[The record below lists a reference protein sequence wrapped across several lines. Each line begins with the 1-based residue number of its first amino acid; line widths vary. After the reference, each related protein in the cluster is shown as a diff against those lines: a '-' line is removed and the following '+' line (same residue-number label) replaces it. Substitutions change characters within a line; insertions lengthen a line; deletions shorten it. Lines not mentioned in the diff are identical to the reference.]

1 MSKIYVVKSSSGSY
15 EDYRSWNEK
24 AFTDKHKAAEY
35 ARMLNKA
42 HEHKPEFI
50 TEDFQSNYSECYDNL
65 PDWGEFPG
73 MPITDDNRS
82 EYTKWVNNTI
92 EKDREIIIDE
102 MYKRGFFLTKN
113 MIEQY
118 ERWEDNQYEDYHK
131 CTVEELD
138 LE

>member
-1 MSKIYVVKSSSGSY
+1 MSKIYIVKSSKGSY

-35 ARMLNKA
+35 AYMLNKA
-42 HEHKPEFI
+42 HEYKPEFI
-50 TEDFQSNYSECYDNL
+50 TEELQSNYSECYDNL
-65 PDWGEFPG
+65 HEWGEFPS
-73 MPITDDNRS
+73 MPNTDNKRS

-131 CTVEELD
+131 CTIEELD